1 MGQRQEPKKKE
12 TKDET
17 KYRSREMANLS
28 GGAGLEAA
36 GHEPA
41 DHKPQWWRTSAINW
55 NSQLN
60 PPKPTHHRPI
70 HQNP

>member
-1 MGQRQEPKKKE
+1 
-12 TKDET
+12 
-17 KYRSREMANLS
+17 MANLS